1 MESQINHEVLKQISR
16 PHVLVYLLFVSPGV
30 LAALQHKRMLSAA
43 LLVLSVCLLS
53 GACTSIPVIMK
64 SRYVMAGVF
73 DWFQAEVADVRL
85 TSDGELRWRKPDVLP
100 HTDTVRGCR
109 IDFSAADEMP
119 PTSDFQPAPYGIW
132 IGAADVK
139 LWHLPQGSEKPI
151 IVSLRTVLALIQ
163 AFNDGQPAAAPG
175 EILDGQVSE
184 GIQVLRRI
192 VSIGIVVVLFLRAW
206 AMTLIMPLSAVLAVA
221 LCSVFARS
229 RTPIRQVAVLYLY
242 SAIPPLLIASTYE
255 VLFGISFFY
264 VFCFAFLLYHLYAI
278 RSLRLLGLDPDQRSG
293 E

>member
-1 MESQINHEVLKQISR
+1 
-16 PHVLVYLLFVSPGV
+16 
-30 LAALQHKRMLSAA
+30 
-43 LLVLSVCLLS
+43 
-53 GACTSIPVIMK
+53 MK
-64 SRYVMAGVF
+64 SRYVMDGIY

-85 TSDGELRWRKPDVLP
+85 TSDGELRWREPDVLP

-119 PTSDFQPAPYGIW
+119 PTSDFHPAPYGIW

-151 IVSLRTVLALIQ
+151 IVSVRTVLALMQ
-163 AFNDGQPAAAPG
+163 TFNDGQPTAAPG

-184 GIQVLRRI
+184 GMQVLRKI
-192 VSIGIVVVLFLRAW
+192 VDIGIVVALFLRAW
-206 AMTLIMPLSAVLAVA
+206 ALALIMPLSAVLAVA

-229 RTPIRQVAVLYLY
+229 KTPIRQVAVLYLY

-278 RSLRLLGLDPDQRSG
+278 RSLRLVGLDPDQRG
-293 E
+293 EK

>member
-1 MESQINHEVLKQISR
+1 MKQISR
-16 PHVLVYLLFVSPGV
+16 PHVLVYLLFVSPSV
-30 LAALQHKRMLSAA
+30 LAVLQHKRLLSAA
-43 LLVLSVCLLS
+43 LLVLTVCLLS
-53 GACTSIPVIMK
+53 SACTSVPVIMK
-64 SRYVMAGVF
+64 SRYVMDGVY

-85 TSDGELRWRKPDVLP
+85 TNDGELRWREPDVLP

-109 IDFSAADEMP
+109 IDFSTADEMP

-132 IGAADVK
+132 IGATDVK

-151 IVSLRTVLALIQ
+151 IVSLRTVLALMQ
-163 AFNDGQPAAAPG
+163 AFNDGHPAAAPG
-175 EILDGQVSE
+175 EILDSQVSE
-184 GIQVLRRI
+184 GMQILRKT

-206 AMTLIMPLSAVLAVA
+206 AMTLIMPLSAVFAVA

-229 RTPIRQVAVLYLY
+229 RRPIRQIVVLYLY

-264 VFCFAFLLYHLYAI
+264 VFCFAFLLYHLYVI
-278 RSLRLLGLDPDQRSG
+278 RSLRLLGLDPDQGG
-293 E
+293 EK

>member
-1 MESQINHEVLKQISR
+1 MKQISR
-16 PHVLVYLLFVSPGV
+16 PHVLVYLLFVSPSV
-30 LAALQHKRMLSAA
+30 LAVLQHKRLLSAA
-43 LLVLSVCLLS
+43 LLVLTVCLLS
-53 GACTSIPVIMK
+53 SACTSVPVIMK
-64 SRYVMAGVF
+64 SRYVMDGVY

-85 TSDGELRWRKPDVLP
+85 TNDGELRWREPDVLP

-109 IDFSAADEMP
+109 IDFSTADEMP

-132 IGAADVK
+132 IGATDFK

-151 IVSLRTVLALIQ
+151 IVSLRTVLALMQ
-163 AFNDGQPAAAPG
+163 AFNDGHPAAAPG
-175 EILDGQVSE
+175 EILDSQVSE
-184 GIQVLRRI
+184 GMQILRKT

-206 AMTLIMPLSAVLAVA
+206 AMTLIMPLSAVFAVA

-229 RTPIRQVAVLYLY
+229 RRPIRQIVVLYLY

-264 VFCFAFLLYHLYAI
+264 VFCFAFLLYHLYVI
-278 RSLRLLGLDPDQRSG
+278 RSLRLLGLDPDQGG
-293 E
+293 EK